1 MLLSGKVNDVMTTT
15 YDAVVVG
22 GGPAGASAAHV
33 LALGG
38 ARVLLL
44 EKAHIPRYKPC
55 GGGITARARAA
66 SPLVASFPMDTNA
79 TAVLVPGGKEE
90 VTCPLPAPVGMTMR
104 DRFDAYLVEQAAAAG
119 AEVRDGC
126 ALAALE
132 PDDQGLR
139 LQAGRDTIEA
149 RYIVGADGANG
160 VTAKLA
166 GFPPIADPGAAVEV
180 ELAVPECARTRYQD
194 AALLD
199 FLVIQGGY
207 GWIFGKGE
215 HLSVGLGV
223 FHGKD
228 RHDLRPALLR
238 LLARYPDLRD
248 GKVLLQRGHLVP
260 LAGGRK
266 TWRRGNVLLAGDAAA
281 LADPLTAE
289 GISYALASG
298 RRSGTTILAALQGT
312 PDILASYDRYID
324 DELCH
329 DFRYARIV
337 AALSYRYP
345 DVVVR
350 LAAEDP
356 TLRETNTAAVSGT
369 SDYRALVLQMAR
381 KTPTLLRALLTR
393 GRAAA

>member
-1 MLLSGKVNDVMTTT
+1 MCT

-44 EKAHIPRYKPC
+44 EKATIPRYKPC

-66 SPLVASFPMDTNA
+66 SPLVESFPMDTNA
-79 TAVLVPGGKEE
+79 TAVLVPGGREE
-90 VTCPLPAPVGMTMR
+90 VRCPLPAPVGMTMR
-104 DRFDAYLVEQAAAAG
+104 SRFDAYLVEQAASAG
-119 AEVRDGC
+119 AEIRDGC
-126 ALAALE
+126 ALTALE
-132 PDDQGLR
+132 SSDGDLR
-139 LQAGRDTIEA
+139 LRAGRDPVEA
-149 RYIVGADGANG
+149 HYMIGADGANG
-160 VTAKLA
+160 VTGKLA

-180 ELAVPECARTRYQD
+180 ELAVPDGARARYQD

-215 HLSVGLGV
+215 HLSMGLGV

-228 RHDLRPALLR
+228 RHDMRPALQR
-238 LLARYPDLRD
+238 LLARYPELHG

-260 LAGGRK
+260 LAGGR
-266 TWRRGNVLLAGDAAA
+266 TTRRRGNVLLAGDAAA

-298 RRSGTTILAALQGT
+298 RRAGATILAALQGA

-324 DELCH
+324 EVLCH

-369 SDYRALVLQMAR
+369 TDYRSLVLQMAR

-393 GRAAA
+393 GHAAA